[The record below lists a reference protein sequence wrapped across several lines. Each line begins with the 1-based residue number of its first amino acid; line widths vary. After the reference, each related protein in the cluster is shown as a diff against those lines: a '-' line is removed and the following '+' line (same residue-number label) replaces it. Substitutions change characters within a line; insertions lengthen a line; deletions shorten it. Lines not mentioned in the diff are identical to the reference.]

1 MTSLLIFPFL
11 TFEKTLITKKKL
23 CGRCS
28 RTCKKKEQR
37 HLRNNFLLLS
47 RNVCD
52 LVTSIAEIASS
63 AIGSYRKVLI
73 QYRSVSWLLN
83 SVAVPKDFE
92 VSLDLDLI
100 RRVSIVV

>member
-1 MTSLLIFPFL
+1 MRPS
-11 TFEKTLITKKKL
+11 
-23 CGRCS
+23 
-28 RTCKKKEQR
+28 Q
-37 HLRNNFLLLS
+37 
-47 RNVCD
+47 
-52 LVTSIAEIASS
+52 TSIAEIASS

-73 QYRSVSWLLN
+73 QYQSVSWLLN